1 MDAQELQN
9 LEKVSKIRGKN
20 LSSIVNKM
28 SNTKSY
34 MIAIKS
40 KGPIKKY
47 IIKLDQSNTYPEE
60 NTTRWWFIQIFV

>member
-1 MDAQELQN
+1 MDAQEFQN

-34 MIAIKS
+34 MIGIKS

-47 IIKLDQSNTYPEE
+47 IVKLDKSDTYPEE

>member
-9 LEKVSKIRGKN
+9 LEKVSEIRGKN

-34 MIAIKS
+34 MIGIKS
-40 KGPIKKY
+40 KGSIK
-47 IIKLDQSNTYPEE
+47 NTLL
-60 NTTRWWFIQIFV
+60 N